1 MCAPTYGADVL
12 SWVFR
17 GVLKG
22 EHINVLEFRAYRNS
36 LKWRTRSA
44 AFQRQSFLHLLDSQ
58 VSASI
63 AARGRTS
70 SFRLQGVVRK
80 TNALLLACQLY
91 PVIAFVHSE
100 DNPADVP
107 SRFKFRTKWTKG
119 KFAKKIIRNRGTS
132 SQLRRWLHQASM
144 VDVEAAGNP

>member
-1 MCAPTYGADVL
+1 MGFPWHT
-12 SWVFR
+12 
-17 GVLKG
+17 KG
-22 EHINVLEFRAYRNS
+22 EHIDVLEFRAYHNS

-44 AFQRQSFLHLLDSQ
+44 AFQRQRFLHLLDSQ

-70 SFRLQGVVRK
+70 SYRLQGVVRK
-80 TNALLLACQLY
+80 TIALLLACQLY

-100 DNPADVP
+100 DNPADIP

-119 KFAKKIIRNRGTS
+119 KFAKKVGRSRGTS
-132 SQLRRWLHQASM
+132 SSRPRRWLRKASM